1 MFLGLHAAE
10 TYSFSVKGVLC
21 SLKSFYLEMSSIIN
35 QDILTLFLD
44 KFPNIEELT
53 LRGGNFSNFNLD
65 HLVNLKTLRLNGTIN
80 DDFNFGLFKNLCNQ
94 LEELSISFRGDYESI
109 ASKLFDDHRFPN
121 LLEFNLFKCNVIR
134 LKHKFVEKFPALLK
148 LTMHDCDL
156 ETIEDDAFSNT
167 KNLTYLSLMGNFF
180 KTLDKRIFSPLINLE
195 ELYLRNNRTESIEK
209 DMFSH
214 MKKLRVLNLN
224 VNNFSDQFYYE
235 IFCYYKNL
243 ELFFPTMN

>member
-10 TYSFSVKGVLC
+10 TYSFSVKGNYMC
-21 SLKSFYLEMSSIIN
+21 SLKCFYLEMSYMIN
-35 QDILTLFLD
+35 QDILTLFLE
-44 KFPNIEELT
+44 KFPNIEELN
-53 LRGGNFSNFNLD
+53 LLGNFNLD
-65 HLVNLKTLRLNGTIN
+65 HLVNLKTLRINGTIM
-80 DDFNFGLFKNLCNQ
+80 DDFNFELFAKNLCNQ
-94 LEELSISFRGDYESI
+94 LEELAISFPGDYESI
-109 ASKLFDDHRFPN
+109 SEKLFDDHRFPN
-121 LLEFNLFKCNVIR
+121 LQKLEIFKCNVIR
-134 LKHKFVEKFPALLK
+134 LKQKFVEKFPALLK
-148 LTMHDCDL
+148 LSMYDCNL
-156 ETIEDDAFSNT
+156 EIIEDDAFSNA

-180 KTLDKRIFSPLINLE
+180 KTLDKRTFSPLINLQ

-243 ELFFPTMN
+243 EKFFPEVRKI